1 MGNAVV
7 KEVEFWHGIV
17 EAWKRIEKA
26 SDFELRKLGVG
37 LQEYRVLRCLYLNGT
52 CTMTEASRTVLMSPG
67 GLTPLIDSMEK
78 RGLVVRVRSH
88 EDRRVV
94 NLSIT
99 DEGRRVLEE
108 SNSALENFV
117 RRLLEDKSSDEVYS
131 VLKFMTSVSE
141 RAADL

>member
-7 KEVEFWHGIV
+7 KEIEFWHGIV

-26 SDFELRKLGVG
+26 SDFELRKLGIG
-37 LQEYRVLRCLYLNGT
+37 LQEYRVLRCLHLNGT

-78 RGLVVRVRSH
+78 RGLVMRTRSQ

-94 NLSIT
+94 NLTIT
-99 DEGRRVLEE
+99 GRGERVLEE
-108 SNSALENFV
+108 SNLVLENFT

-131 VLKFMTSVSE
+131 VLKFMRSVSE
-141 RAADL
+141 RTADL